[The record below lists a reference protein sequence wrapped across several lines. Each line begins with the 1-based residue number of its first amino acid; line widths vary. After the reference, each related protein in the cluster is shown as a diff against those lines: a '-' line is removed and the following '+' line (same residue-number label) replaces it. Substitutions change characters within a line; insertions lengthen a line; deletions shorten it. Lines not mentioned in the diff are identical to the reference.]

1 MLSLEPLQL
10 SRYQLRRSRRDD
22 HFCTSEVAALCLEL
36 ADEGQ
41 AGATLE
47 RYLEV
52 YTHHYL
58 RAKQQLP
65 VERDGVAYDR
75 WRALGVAS

>member
-1 MLSLEPLQL
+1 M
-10 SRYQLRRSRRDD
+10 
-22 HFCTSEVAALCLEL
+22 EV
-36 ADEGQ
+36 D
-41 AGATLE
+41 
-47 RYLEV
+47 
-52 YTHHYL
+52 THHYL

>member
-1 MLSLEPLQL
+1 MG
-10 SRYQLRRSRRDD
+10 LRKMPSA
-22 HFCTSEVAALCLEL
+22 SKPWGVACA
-36 ADEGQ
+36 APWQAGSIPKSDAP

-47 RYLEV
+47 RYMEV
-52 YTHHYL
+52 DTHHYL

>member
-1 MLSLEPLQL
+1 
-10 SRYQLRRSRRDD
+10 
-22 HFCTSEVAALCLEL
+22 LEL
-36 ADEGQ
+36 AGEGQ

-47 RYLEV
+47 RYLDV